1 MKYDFPN
8 KVDFTPFKNNA
19 TQVCLYKPL
28 KDVKGYQ
35 SLHLLEDDKRIIKN
49 PHKGWYWHYID
60 NSFKRGQYRDLHNSN
75 DHLEDFPCLN
85 HLYLRFDWGDIEIED
100 GIYDWSYI
108 DSIMNQWGSFGYH
121 FALRICTYEGNEK
134 IPFATPKFVYEKGA
148 RCYSLSNGNLE
159 PDYNDP
165 VFLFYLERFL
175 AKAGER
181 FNNNPLIETI
191 DVGSFGTWGEGHTAA
206 GTNIQ
211 YSADVIIKHMELHSK
226 YFKDTFVMF
235 NDDFVN
241 SCWERGIDENIRI
254 INRAAE
260 LKMGIDDDSVQ
271 VSCYSRDCGY
281 TSLRSPWIFDYF
293 NKHAPV
299 TLELEHYVLVR
310 EDNLKSGFPF
320 IEAMRQTKATFAG
333 FHGYP
338 RPWLEQNRYM
348 TEYAANRLG
357 YWYFINGITVNNGND
372 IKLDKDNAVTLF
384 IENRGFAPAYHKY
397 DLKIALVNQNKSY
410 IYPTDA
416 DNTEWLE
423 NRETEVRLTIHPI
436 DIPKGDYKLAV
447 GLFEN
452 DTPVEF
458 GLKKEVYDEYGYAH
472 ISSVRVI

>member
-8 KVDFTPFKNNA
+8 KVDFTPLENNA
-19 TQVCLYKPL
+19 TQVCLFKPL
-28 KDVKGYQ
+28 KDIPGYI
-35 SLHLLEDDKRIIKN
+35 SLHQLEDDKRIIKN

-60 NSFKRGQYRDLHNSN
+60 NSFKRGQYRDLHSSS
-75 DHLEDFPCLN
+75 DHLLDFPVLN

-108 DSIMNQWGSFGYH
+108 DSIMNQWGRYGYK
-121 FALRICTYEGNEK
+121 FALRICTYEGNPL
-134 IPFATPKFVYEKGA
+134 IPYATPKFVYEKGA
-148 RCYSLSNGNLE
+148 KCYSMPNGNLE

-175 AKAGER
+175 VVAGEK
-181 FNNNPLIETI
+181 FNNDPRIETV

-211 YSADVIIKHMELHSK
+211 YTADVIIKHMELHAK
-226 YFKDTFVMF
+226 YFSDTFVMI
-235 NDDFVN
+235 NDDMIN
-241 SCWERGIDENIRI
+241 SCWERGAEENLRI
-254 INRAAE
+254 IKRAVD

-281 TSLRSPWIFDYF
+281 TSLRSPWLFDYF

-299 TLELEHYVLVR
+299 TLELEHYVLVH

-320 IEAMRQTKATFAG
+320 VEAMRKAKATFAG

-338 RPWLEQNRYM
+338 RPWIERNLYM
-348 TEYAANRLG
+348 SEYAANRLG
-357 YWYFINGITVNNGND
+357 YWYFINGIALND
-372 IKLDKDNAVTLF
+372 NIITLGRDNIIKLY

-397 DLKIALVNQNKSY
+397 TLKLALIKDNKSY
-410 IYPTDA
+410 IYPIETDNRQWL
-416 DNTEWLE
+416 DNTE
-423 NRETEVRLTIHPI
+423 TEVELTVTPI
-436 DIPKGDYKLAV
+436 DIPKGDYELGI

-452 DTPVEF
+452 ETFIEF
-458 GLKKEVYDEYGYAH
+458 GLKKEAYDKNGFAH
-472 ISSVRVI
+472 ICDVKVV